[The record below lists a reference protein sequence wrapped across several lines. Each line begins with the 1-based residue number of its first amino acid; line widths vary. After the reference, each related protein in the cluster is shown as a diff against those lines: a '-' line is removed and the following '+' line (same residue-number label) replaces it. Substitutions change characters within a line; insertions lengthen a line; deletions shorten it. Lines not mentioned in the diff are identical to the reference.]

1 MESQFELDV
10 IEFIDTPV
18 SVIGDEPSASQ
29 KCERFIAFYFGH
41 SIYCVRAEKVAEV
54 IHALPVAMLP
64 SSPHGIS
71 GITAIRGEVIAV
83 VNLPEL
89 TNQEGGAEH
98 DESKMVVLRSPEN
111 QTQFAIPADQMH
123 PVVMLPGSLIDG
135 AKGFITPIEH
145 EGGLY
150 KVIDTEML
158 YAEIAAHI

>member
-1 MESQFELDV
+1 M
-10 IEFIDTPV
+10 
-18 SVIGDEPSASQ
+18 PSGADPGADS
-29 KCERFIAFYFGH
+29 AG
-41 SIYCVRAEKVAEV
+41 A
-54 IHALPVAMLP
+54 ALPL
-64 SSPHGIS
+64 GLREREE
-71 GITAIRGEVIAV
+71 GGDLRGEVIAV